1 MLKQVT
7 KSLFGFPTILL
18 AASLT
23 GAPALSQAA
32 YQYEDEDTI
41 LVEKQPS
48 TKIPYSKIVRKIG
61 KRLFS
66 FDTHKI
72 THFGKGKRAGVVRN
86 FRDYLD
92 RSKYRVHLK
101 EDKVSLKFTLNF

>member
-7 KSLFGFPTILL
+7 KSLFGVPAFML
-18 AASLT
+18 AVSLT
-23 GAPALSQAA
+23 GAPAMSQAA

-66 FDTHKI
+66 FDTHKV
-72 THFGKGKRAGVVRN
+72 THFGSGKRSGVVRN

-92 RSKYRVHLK
+92 RSKYRINIK
-101 EDKVSLKFTLNF
+101 DDKVSLKFTMNF